1 MGYITPTMDQDTNS
15 TLRSSCRALLRPIA
29 SVVLKCG
36 MTWREFSEL
45 SKSVFVSVA
54 SDEFGIRGR
63 PTNISRVSILTG
75 ISRKEVKRQREL
87 LTEPSV
93 AATPKT
99 TDATRLLSGWHQDAD
114 YVGADG
120 NPLPLAA
127 AGDSPSFET
136 LFESYG
142 GDTPEQTLLREL
154 LKAGS
159 VEKDAEGRYVAK
171 RRYHMPVEMDAGS
184 IRFFG
189 TNLFDHGNT
198 LSNNVTGDADK
209 RRLEGF
215 AVDDRIHPDSVEEFR
230 AYVDKRGQQFLEEID
245 DWLSQH
251 RIDPNESKSTPVRL
265 GLGVYAI
272 EGQLPKGM

>member
-1 MGYITPTMDQDTNS
+1 MEPNTNN

-63 PTNISRVSILTG
+63 PTNVSRVSILTG
-75 ISRKEVKRQREL
+75 ISRKEVKRQRDL
-87 LTEPSV
+87 LAEP
-93 AATPKT
+93 AAAASPRT
-99 TDATRLLSGWHQDAD
+99 TDATRLLSGWHQDPAYTD
-114 YVGADG
+114 AGG
-120 NPLPLAA
+120 NPLALESV
-127 AGDSPSFET
+127 GGTPSFQA
-136 LFESYG
+136 LFENYG

-159 VEKDAEGRYVAK
+159 VEKDAKGRYVAK
-171 RRYHMPVEMDAGS
+171 RRYHMPVEMDEGG
-184 IRFFG
+184 IRYFG
-189 TNLFDHGNT
+189 TNLYDHANT
-198 LSNNVTGDADK
+198 LSNNVTGDSGR

-215 AVDDRIHPDSVEEFR
+215 AVDDQIHPEC
-230 AYVDKRGQQFLEEID
+230 VDKFNAYLDERGQQFLEEID
-245 DWLSQH
+245 DWLSRH
-251 RIDPNESKSTPVRL
+251 RIDPNESEITPVRL

-272 EGQLPKGM
+272 EGQLPKGT

>member
-1 MGYITPTMDQDTNS
+1 MELNMKN

-36 MTWREFSEL
+36 MTWREFSDL

-63 PTNISRVSILTG
+63 PTNVSRMSILTG

-87 LTEPSV
+87 LAEPK
-93 AATPKT
+93 AAKSPKT
-99 TDATRLLSGWHQDAD
+99 TDASRLLSGWHQDPD
-114 YVGADG
+114 YFGTDG
-120 NPLPLAA
+120 SPLALPG
-127 AGDSPSFET
+127 AGPKPSFQS
-136 LFESYG
+136 LFERFG
-142 GDTPEQTLLREL
+142 GDTPEQTLFREL

-159 VEKDAEGRYVAK
+159 VEKDDQGRYVAK
-171 RRYHMPVEMDAGS
+171 RRYHMPVEMDAES
-184 IRFFG
+184 IRVFG
-189 TNLFDHGNT
+189 TNLFDHANT
-198 LSNNVTGDADK
+198 LCNNVTGDSSN

-215 AVDDRIHPDSVEEFR
+215 AVDDQIDPDAVEEFR
-230 AYVDKRGQQFLEEID
+230 AYLDERGQQFLEEID

-251 RIDPNESKSTPVRL
+251 RLDPNKSESTPVRI

-272 EGQLPKGM
+272 DGQLPKGT

>member
-1 MGYITPTMDQDTNS
+1 MGTDIKS
-15 TLRSSCRALLRPIA
+15 TIRASCRALLRPIA

-36 MTWREFSEL
+36 MTWKEFSDI

-63 PTNISRVSILTG
+63 PTNTSRVSILTG

-87 LTEPSV
+87 LRESPGRQSG
-93 AATPKT
+93 KT
-99 TDATRLLSGWHQDAD
+99 TDATRLLSGWHQDPD
-114 YVGADG
+114 YVAPDG
-120 NPLPLAA
+120 NPLALAPT
-127 AGDSPSFET
+127 GSGPSFRS
-136 LFESYG
+136 LFHEYG

-159 VEKDAEGRYVAK
+159 VVQSAEGRYVAK
-171 RRYHMPVEMDAGS
+171 RRYHMPVEMDVGS

-189 TNLFDHGNT
+189 SNLYDHANT
-198 LSNNVTGDADK
+198 LCNNVTGKPDS

-215 AVDDRIHPDSVEEFR
+215 AVDDRIDPGAVEAFNSYLDE
-230 AYVDKRGQQFLEEID
+230 RGQQFLEEID
-245 DWLSQH
+245 DWLSRH
-251 RIDPNESKSTPVRL
+251 RLDPKSANTTPVRI

-272 EGQLPKGM
+272 EGELPKGTSL

>member
-1 MGYITPTMDQDTNS
+1 MDIDIKN
-15 TLRSSCRALLRPIA
+15 TLRASCRALLRPIA

-63 PTNISRVSILTG
+63 PTNVSRVSILTG
-75 ISRKEVKRQREL
+75 ISRKEVKRQRDL
-87 LTEPSV
+87 LAQPAV
-93 AATPKT
+93 AESPKT
-99 TDATRLLSGWHQDAD
+99 TDATRLLSGWHQDPD
-114 YVGADG
+114 YIGDDG
-120 NPLPLAA
+120 QPLALRPS
-127 AGDSPSFET
+127 GENPSFQS
-136 LFESYG
+136 LFQNYG
-142 GDTPEQTLLREL
+142 GDTPEQTLSREL

-159 VEKDAEGRYVAK
+159 IEEDAEGRFVAK
-171 RRYHMPVEMDAGS
+171 RRYHMPVEMDPGG

-189 TNLFDHGNT
+189 TNLFDHANT
-198 LSNNVTGDADK
+198 LCGNVTGDTGD

-215 AVDDRIHPDSVEEFR
+215 AVDDQIDPQSVEEFKGFL
-230 AYVDKRGQQFLEEID
+230 DERGQQFLEEID

-251 RIDPNESKSTPVRL
+251 RLDPNESRTTPVRL

-272 EGQLPKGM
+272 EGQLPKGT

>member
-1 MGYITPTMDQDTNS
+1 MDKHINE

-36 MTWREFSEL
+36 MTWREFADL

-54 SDEFGIRGR
+54 SEEFGIRGR

-75 ISRKEVKRQREL
+75 ISRKEVKRQREML
-87 LTEPSV
+87 AGPARAS
-93 AATPKT
+93 ATKT

-114 YVGADG
+114 YLDDDG
-120 NPLPLAA
+120 NPLALNAL
-127 AGDSPSFET
+127 GGTPSFHS
-136 LFESYG
+136 LFASYG

-159 VEKDAEGRYVAK
+159 VVKDDRGRYVAR

-189 TNLFDHGNT
+189 TNLFDHGHT
-198 LSNNVTGDADK
+198 LCNNVTGEYDK
-209 RRLEGF
+209 RWLEGF
-215 AVDDRIHPDSVEEFR
+215 AVDDQIRPDAVEAFR
-230 AYVDKRGQQFLEEID
+230 AYLDARGQQFLEEID
-245 DWLSQH
+245 DWLSRH
-251 RIDPNESKSTPVRL
+251 RVDPNESETTPVRL

-272 EGQLPKGM
+272 EGQLPKGT

>member
-1 MGYITPTMDQDTNS
+1 MDIDIKS

-87 LTEPSV
+87 LTEPAS
-93 AATPKT
+93 TSSTKT
-99 TDATRLLSGWHQDAD
+99 TDATRLLSGWHQDSD
-114 YVGADG
+114 YLDADG
-120 NPLPLAA
+120 DPIALAMR
-127 AGDSPSFET
+127 GTKPSFES

-142 GDTPEQTLLREL
+142 GDTPEQTLSREL
-154 LKAGS
+154 LAAGS
-159 VEKDAEGRYVAK
+159 IEKDSEGRYVAK

-189 TNLFDHGNT
+189 TNLFDHANT
-198 LSNNVTGDADK
+198 LANNVTGESK
-209 RRLEGF
+209 QRRLEGF
-215 AVDDRIHPDSVEEFR
+215 AVDDQIHPDAVDEFQT
-230 AYVDKRGQQFLEEID
+230 YLDERGQQFLEEID

-251 RIDPNESKSTPVRL
+251 RLDSNDSKVIPVRL
-265 GLGVYAI
+265 GLGLYAI
-272 EGQLPKGM
+272 EGQLPKGT

>member
-1 MGYITPTMDQDTNS
+1 MDTDIKS

-54 SDEFGIRGR
+54 TDEFGIRGR
-63 PTNISRVSILTG
+63 PTNVSRVSILTG
-75 ISRKEVKRQREL
+75 ISRKEVKRQRDL
-87 LTEPSV
+87 LVESSTSGSL
-93 AATPKT
+93 KT
-99 TDATRLLSGWHQDAD
+99 TDATRLLSGWHQDPD
-114 YVGADG
+114 YVDSDG
-120 NPLPLAA
+120 NPLALAHE
-127 AGDSPSFET
+127 GTNPSFQS

-142 GDTPEQTLLREL
+142 GDTPEQTLFREL

-159 VEKDAEGRYVAK
+159 IEKDDQGRYVAK

-189 TNLFDHGNT
+189 TNLFDHANT
-198 LSNNVTGDADK
+198 LCNNVTDDTSES
-209 RRLEGF
+209 RLEGF
-215 AVDDRIHPDSVEEFR
+215 AVDDQIDPEAVEEFR
-230 AYVDKRGQQFLEEID
+230 AYLDERGQQFLEEID

-251 RIDPNESKSTPVRL
+251 RLDPNKSESTPVRL

-272 EGQLPKGM
+272 EGQLPKGT